1 MRDSKGF
8 SLFEVAAVAAVVLA
22 LSAITVPGMYSVY
35 NSYRL
40 SSTTQAVSATLQ
52 SARARA
58 MRDNKPVTVIFNAS
72 IHQFGIDENDNGRL
86 EPEESFVVPEGISFK
101 PYASITFMPN
111 GELPPGVTAMAV
123 TISNNSES
131 RSINVLP
138 DGQTEIS

>member
-8 SLFEVAAVAAVVLA
+8 SLFELTAVAVVVLA

-35 NSYRL
+35 NSYKL
-40 SSTTQAVSATLQ
+40 ASTTQAISATLQ

-58 MRDNKPVTVIFNAS
+58 MRDSKPVTVIFNAS

-111 GELPPGVTAMAV
+111 GELLPGVSAMAV
-123 TISNNSES
+123 TISNGSES
-131 RSINVLP
+131 RSINVLT
-138 DGQTEIS
+138 DGQIEIS